1 MDEKFLLVS
10 LEEEKAK
17 KIAEIIS
24 NKTARKILDF
34 LTEHKEASES
44 EMAKTLNV
52 PISTVHYNV
61 QNLLKCDLIESKEFK
76 WSEKGKE
83 IDIYRIAKKYIVIA
97 PKSMTGLQDR
107 LRSILPSILV
117 TAAGSLA
124 VYWYT
129 KPQTAIAEVMPM
141 AAQKTEEGAP
151 MMLAQAATN
160 VISALNPALW
170 FLMGAWLAM
179 LIFVLY
185 SWRSRK
191 DGK

>member
-1 MDEKFLLVS
+1 MEEKFLLVS

-17 KIAEIIS
+17 KVAEIIS

-34 LTEHKEASES
+34 LTERKEASES
-44 EMAKTLNV
+44 EMAKALKV
-52 PISTVHYNV
+52 PISTVHYNT
-61 QNLLKCDLIESKEFK
+61 QNLLNCDLIESKEFK

-129 KPQTAIAEVMPM
+129 KPQEVITEALPMATQKIAED
-141 AAQKTEEGAP
+141 AP
-151 MMLAQAATN
+151 MTLTQAAPSITS
-160 VISALNPALW
+160 VLNPAVW
-170 FLMGAWLAM
+170 FLMGAWIAI
-179 LIFVLY
+179 LILILY
-185 SWRSRK
+185 SWRSR

>member
-1 MDEKFLLVS
+1 MEKKFLLVS

-17 KIAEIIS
+17 KVAEIIS

-44 EMAKTLNV
+44 EMAKALKV
-52 PISTVHYNV
+52 PISTVHYNT

-107 LRSILPSILV
+107 LRSILPAILV

-129 KPQTAIAEVMPM
+129 KPQEMLTEALPM
-141 AAQKTEEGAP
+141 AAEKIAEDAP
-151 MMLAQAATN
+151 VILAQAAPGIT
-160 VISALNPALW
+160 SALNPAIW

-191 DGK
+191 DGR

>member
-17 KIAEIIS
+17 KVAEIIS

-44 EMAKTLNV
+44 EMAKSLNV
-52 PISTVHYNV
+52 PISTIHYNT
-61 QNLLKCDLIESKEFK
+61 QNLLNCDLIESKEFK

-97 PKSMTGLQDR
+97 PKSSSGLQER
-107 LRSILPSILV
+107 LKNVLPGFLV
-117 TAAGSLA
+117 TAVGAGI
-124 VYWYT
+124 VYLFT
-129 KPQTAIAEVMPM
+129 KPKELLADAPLM
-141 AAQKTEEGAP
+141 AAKEEAGL
-151 MMLAQAATN
+151 MMAQAVTQAPPST
-160 VISALNPALW
+160 ALNPAIW

>member
-1 MDEKFLLVS
+1 MEEKFLLVS

-17 KIAEIIS
+17 KVAEIIS

-34 LTEHKEASES
+34 LTERKEASES
-44 EMAKTLNV
+44 EMSKTLKV
-52 PISTVHYNV
+52 PISTVHYNT

-83 IDIYRIAKKYIVIA
+83 IDIYKIAKKYIVIA
-97 PKSMTGLQDR
+97 PRSMTGLQDR
-107 LRSILPSILV
+107 LRSILPAILV

-129 KPQTAIAEVMPM
+129 KPQEMLTEALPMVAEKIAED
-141 AAQKTEEGAP
+141 AP

-160 VISALNPALW
+160 VTSALNPAIW

-191 DGK
+191 NGK